1 MRVVSVAGEVTAA
14 ALIVAA
20 GAAALVVLR
29 RRAEAGLLVAVTVVA
44 FAVRTAVKEVV
55 ARPRPPA
62 DLVEIIRQGDGFSFP
77 SGHALHYA
85 AFLGLL
91 LLMLPSIVG
100 PGWRRRL
107 AQGALIAGMVIIGYS
122 RVYLGLHWLSDVV
135 AGYAYGAVVAGA
147 AALALPRLK
156 AEQGGTH
163 RE

>member
-1 MRVVSVAGEVTAA
+1 MRVVSVAGDVTAA

-29 RRAEAGLLVAVTVVA
+29 RRSEAGLLVAVTVVA

-85 AFLGLL
+85 AFLGFL

-100 PGWRRRL
+100 PGRRRRL

-147 AALALPRLK
+147 AALALSRLK
-156 AEQGGTH
+156 AEQGGTP